1 MMESDRLSARKSPM
15 EDHIRFDFSFLKI
28 RNAIYF
34 SLVCCTEKNG
44 HTKMTSTIFQK
55 KRVNF
60 SFVGYQEVLLFF

>member
-1 MMESDRLSARKSPM
+1 MMESDRLSARKSTL

-28 RNAIYF
+28 RNTFSF